1 MRLNR
6 QPRHAWSGGATRR
19 FARVSLLAGA
29 AVAAASAGGLGGC
42 YERVVSARGM
52 GADQYRV
59 SEPYQENS
67 KLDDWVFG
75 ERPPTRNNTKLRN
88 MTTTSPNPQP

>member
-1 MRLNR
+1 MRQRVVQRVAGL
-6 QPRHAWSGGATRR
+6 SG
-19 FARVSLLAGA
+19 LA
-29 AVAAASAGGLGGC
+29 AVLVSVALAGGC

-75 ERPPTRNNTKLRN
+75 ERQTTRNNTKLRN
-88 MTTTSPNPQP
+88 ITNTSPTSNP